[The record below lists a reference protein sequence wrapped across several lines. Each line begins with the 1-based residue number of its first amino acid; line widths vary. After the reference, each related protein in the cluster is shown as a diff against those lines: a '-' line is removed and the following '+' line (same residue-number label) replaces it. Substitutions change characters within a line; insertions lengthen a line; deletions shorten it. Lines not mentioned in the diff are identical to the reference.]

1 MGKIKNL
8 INRAVPNKALMPVV
22 KREPSA
28 QHNTITYSDQTQCR
42 ICGKVWDTND
52 AEPPECDGP
61 K

>member
-8 INRAVPNKALMPVV
+8 INRAVPNKALKPVV
-22 KREPSA
+22 KRE
-28 QHNTITYSDQTQCR
+28 HNTIQYSDQTQCR

-52 AEPPECDGP
+52 AEPPECEGP